1 MNLSTLG
8 WDGGW
13 AEALADHEDHALVPA
28 RVTAVHRGLYAVRGD
43 DLNKLVPAAGALE
56 AAARGPAELPATGD
70 WVALRGGEVI
80 RHVLPRRTLLAR
92 ADDDAREEA
101 LAANVDL
108 CLVTTSLDMDLNL
121 RRLERFVALARAGG
135 IEVLVVCTKG
145 DLARDP
151 LAEAAAVS
159 AATGAEAIVLSA
171 RDGWGVNGLRAR
183 LAPGRTHALV
193 GMSGVG
199 KSTLVNLLLG
209 EERQRTL
216 EVRERDARGRHATSH
231 RELFVLDGAA
241 PPPLLIDTPGLRLPR
256 MASTAGVEDAFADVT
271 AAAERCRFADCR
283 HDGEPACG
291 VAAAIVAGELAPDRL
306 AAMRKL
312 EREGLSAAERR
323 ARSRAFHKRHRKEIR
338 ARTRHR

>member
-1 MNLSTLG
+1 LNLTTLG

-13 AEALADHEDHALVPA
+13 AQALADHEDATLVPA
-28 RVTAVHRGLYAVRGD
+28 RVIAVHRGRYAVRGD
-43 DLNKLVPAAGALE
+43 DIDALVPAAGALE

-70 WVALRGGEVI
+70 WVALRRGEAI
-80 RHVLPRRTLLAR
+80 RHVLPRRTVLSR
-92 ADDDAREEA
+92 ADDDAREET

-108 CLVTTSLDMDLNL
+108 CLITTSLDMDLNL

-135 IEVLVVCTKG
+135 VAVLVVCTKG

-151 LAEAAAVS
+151 VADAAAVS

-183 LAPGRTHALV
+183 LEPGSTSALL

-216 EVRERDARGRHATSH
+216 EVRERDARGRHATTH
-231 RELFVLDGAA
+231 RELFALDGGA
-241 PPPLLIDTPGLRLPR
+241 LLIDTPGLRLPR
-256 MASTAGVEDAFADVT
+256 MASAAGVEDAFADVA

-283 HDGEPACG
+283 HAGEPGCG
-291 VAAAIVAGELAPDRL
+291 VAAAVEAGELAPDRL
-306 AAMRKL
+306 PAMRKL

-323 ARSRAFHKRHRKEIR
+323 QRSRAFHKRYRKEIR

>member
-1 MNLSTLG
+1 MNLTTLG
-8 WDGGW
+8 WDGGR
-13 AEALADHEDHALVPA
+13 AEALADLEDATLVPA
-28 RVTAVHRGLYAVRGD
+28 RVLAVHRGRYAVRGD
-43 DLNKLVPAAGALE
+43 GPAALVSAAGALE
-56 AAARGPAELPATGD
+56 AAARAPADLPATGD

-92 ADDDAREEA
+92 ADDDGREEA

-108 CLVTTSLDMDLNL
+108 CLITTSLDMDLNL
-121 RRLERFVALARAGG
+121 RRLERFVALARGGG
-135 IEVLVVCTKG
+135 IEAMIVCTKG

-151 LAEAAAVS
+151 IAEAAAVS
-159 AATGAEAIVLSA
+159 AATGAETIVLSA
-171 RDGWGVNGLRAR
+171 RDGWGMSALRAR

-216 EVRERDARGRHATSH
+216 EVRESDARGRHATTH
-231 RELFVLDGAA
+231 RELFALEAGA
-241 PPPLLIDTPGLRLPR
+241 LVIDTPGLRLPR
-256 MASTAGVEDAFADVT
+256 MATAAGVQDAFADV
-271 AAAERCRFADCR
+271 AAAASRCRFADCA
-283 HDGEPACG
+283 HGGEPGCG
-291 VAAAIVAGELAPDRL
+291 VAAAVAAGELAPDRL
-306 AAMRKL
+306 GAMRKL
-312 EREGLSAAERR
+312 EREGMSAAERR

>member
-13 AEALADHEDHALVPA
+13 AQALADHEDHALVPA

-43 DLNKLVPAAGALE
+43 DIEALVPVAGALQG
-56 AAARGPAELPATGD
+56 AARAPADLPATGD
-70 WVALRGGEVI
+70 WVALRDGQAI

-108 CLVTTSLDMDLNL
+108 CLVTTSLDQDLNL

-135 IEVLVVCTKG
+135 VEVLIVCTKG

-151 LAEAAAVS
+151 IAETAAVS
-159 AATGAEAIVLSA
+159 AATGAESIVLSA
-171 RDGWGVNGLRAR
+171 RDGWGVNGLLAR

-216 EVRERDARGRHATSH
+216 EVRANDARGRHATTH
-231 RELFVLDGAA
+231 RELFELPEGA
-241 PPPLLIDTPGLRLPR
+241 LLIDTPGLRLPR
-256 MASTAGVEDAFADVT
+256 MASSAGVEDTFADVT
-271 AAAERCRFADCR
+271 EAAALCRFADCG
-283 HDGEPACG
+283 HAGEPGCG
-291 VAAAIVAGELAPDRL
+291 VAAAIEAGELAPDRL

>member
-1 MNLSTLG
+1 LNLTTLG

-13 AEALADHEDHALVPA
+13 AQALADHEDPTLVPA
-28 RVTAVHRGLYAVRGD
+28 RVTAVHRGRYAVRGD
-43 DLNKLVPAAGALE
+43 DIDALVPAAGALE

-70 WVALRGGEVI
+70 WVALRRGEAI

-101 LAANVDL
+101 LAANVDVG
-108 CLVTTSLDMDLNL
+108 LVTTSLDMDLNL

-135 IEVLVVCTKG
+135 IEVLILCTKG

-151 LAEAAAVS
+151 VAEAGAVS
-159 AATGAEAIVLSA
+159 EATGAETIVLSA
-171 RDGWGVNGLRAR
+171 RDGWGVNGLRGR
-183 LAPGRTHALV
+183 LGRGRTHALV

-216 EVRERDARGRHATSH
+216 AVRERDARGRHATTH
-231 RELFVLDGAA
+231 RELFALEGG
-241 PPPLLIDTPGLRLPR
+241 PLLIDTPGLRLPR
-256 MASTAGVEDAFADVT
+256 MASTAGVEDTFADVT
-271 AAAERCRFADCR
+271 EAAADCRFADCR
-283 HDGEPACG
+283 HAGEPGCG
-291 VAAAIVAGELAPDRL
+291 VAAAIEAGELAPARL

-312 EREGLSAAERR
+312 EREGMTAAERR

>member
-1 MNLSTLG
+1 LNLTTLG

-13 AEALADHEDHALVPA
+13 AQALADHEDPTLVPA
-28 RVTAVHRGLYAVRGD
+28 RVTAVHRGRYAVRGD
-43 DLNKLVPAAGALE
+43 DVDALVPAAGALE
-56 AAARGPAELPATGD
+56 AAARGPADLPATGD
-70 WVALRGGEVI
+70 WVGLRGGEAI

-101 LAANVDL
+101 LAANVDV

-135 IEVLVVCTKG
+135 IEVLILCTKG

-151 LAEAAAVS
+151 VAEAGAVS
-159 AATGAEAIVLSA
+159 EATGAETIVLSA
-171 RDGWGVNGLRAR
+171 RDGWGVNGLRGR
-183 LAPGRTHALV
+183 LGRGRTHALV

-216 EVRERDARGRHATSH
+216 AVRERDARGRHATTH
-231 RELFVLDGAA
+231 RELFALEGG
-241 PPPLLIDTPGLRLPR
+241 PLLIDTPGLRLPR
-256 MASTAGVEDAFADVT
+256 MASTAGVEDTFADVT
-271 AAAERCRFADCR
+271 EAAADCR
-283 HDGEPACG
+283 FVDCRHAGEPGCG
-291 VAAAIVAGELAPDRL
+291 VAAAIEAGELAPARL

-312 EREGLSAAERR
+312 EREGMTAAERR

>member
-1 MNLSTLG
+1 
-8 WDGGW
+8 
-13 AEALADHEDHALVPA
+13 
-28 RVTAVHRGLYAVRGD
+28 VHRGRYAGRGD
-43 DLNKLVPAAGALE
+43 DIAALGPAAGALA

-70 WVALRGGEVI
+70 WVALRGGEAI

-121 RRLERFVALARAGG
+121 RRLERFLALARAGG
-135 IEVLVVCTKG
+135 VEVLVVCTKG

-151 LAEAAAVS
+151 IAETAAVS
-159 AATGAEAIVLSA
+159 AATGAEAIVISA
-171 RDGWGVNGLRAR
+171 RDGWGVSALRAR
-183 LAPGRTHALV
+183 LRPGRTHALV

-216 EVRERDARGRHATSH
+216 EVRTSDARGRHATTH
-231 RELFVLDGAA
+231 RELFELDNGA
-241 PPPLLIDTPGLRLPR
+241 LLIDTPGLRLPR
-256 MASTAGVEDAFADVT
+256 MASTAGVEDSFTDVV
-271 AAAERCRFADCR
+271 AAAADCR
-283 HDGEPACG
+283 FRDCSHGGEPGCG
-291 VAAAIVAGELAPDRL
+291 VAAAIEAGELAPERL

-312 EREGLSAAERR
+312 EREGLTAAERR
-323 ARSRAFHKRHRKEIR
+323 QRSKAFHKRHRKEIR

>member
-1 MNLSTLG
+1 LNLTTLG

-13 AEALADHEDHALVPA
+13 AQALADHEDATLVPA
-28 RVTAVHRGLYAVRGD
+28 RVIAVHRGRYAVRGD
-43 DLNKLVPAAGALE
+43 DIDALVPAAGALE

-70 WVALRGGEVI
+70 WVALRRGEAI
-80 RHVLPRRTLLAR
+80 RHVLPRRTVLSR
-92 ADDDAREEA
+92 ADDDAREET

-108 CLVTTSLDMDLNL
+108 CLITTSLDMDLNL

-135 IEVLVVCTKG
+135 VAVLVVCTKG

-151 LAEAAAVS
+151 VADAAAVS
-159 AATGAEAIVLSA
+159 AATGADAIVLSA

-183 LAPGRTHALV
+183 LESRSTSALL

-216 EVRERDARGRHATSH
+216 EVRERDARGRHATTH
-231 RELFVLDGAA
+231 RELFALDGGA
-241 PPPLLIDTPGLRLPR
+241 LLIDTPGLRLPR
-256 MASTAGVEDAFADVT
+256 MASAAGVEDAFADVA

-283 HDGEPACG
+283 HAGEPGCG
-291 VAAAIVAGELAPDRL
+291 VAAAVEAGELAPDRL
-306 AAMRKL
+306 PAMRKL

-323 ARSRAFHKRHRKEIR
+323 QRSRAFHKRYRKEIR

>member
-1 MNLSTLG
+1 MNLTTLG
-8 WDGGW
+8 WDGEW
-13 AEALADHEDHALVPA
+13 AQALADHEDPTLVPA
-28 RVTAVHRGLYAVRGD
+28 RVTAVHRGRYAVRGD
-43 DLNKLVPAAGALE
+43 DLDALVPAAGALE
-56 AAARGPAELPATGD
+56 AAARAPADLPATGD
-70 WVALRGGEVI
+70 WVALRGGEAI

-121 RRLERFVALARAGG
+121 RRLERFLALARAGG
-135 IEVLVVCTKG
+135 VEVLVVCTKG

-151 LAEAAAVS
+151 VAEAVAVS
-159 AATGAEAIVLSA
+159 TATGAETIVLSA

-183 LAPGRTHALV
+183 LEPGRTQALV
-193 GMSGVG
+193 GTSGVG

-216 EVRERDARGRHATSH
+216 EVRERDARGRHATTH
-231 RELFVLDGAA
+231 RELFALEDGA
-241 PPPLLIDTPGLRLPR
+241 LLIDTPGLRLPR
-256 MASTAGVEDAFADVT
+256 MASAAGVEDAFADVV

-283 HDGEPACG
+283 HDGEPGCG
-291 VAAAIVAGELAPDRL
+291 VAAAVAAGELAPDRL

-312 EREGLSAAERR
+312 EREGMSAAERR
-323 ARSRAFHKRHRKEIR
+323 ERGRAFNRRYRKEIR